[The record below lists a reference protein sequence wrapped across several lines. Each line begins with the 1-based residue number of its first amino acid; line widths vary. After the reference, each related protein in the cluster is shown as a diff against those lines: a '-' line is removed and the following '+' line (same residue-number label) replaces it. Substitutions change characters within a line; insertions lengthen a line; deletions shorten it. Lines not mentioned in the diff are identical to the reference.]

1 MSIKDDSRIV
11 VQGDTFIALRGVLS
25 DGHDYINTAIK
36 NGATKII
43 CEEGS
48 YEVETL
54 VVKDTRE
61 YLINYLKDNYYDK
74 ISKMKLI
81 GITGTNGKTT
91 CAYLAHI
98 LLNRMGKKTS
108 YIGTIGYYINKKIK
122 SLNNTTPDL
131 ILLYELLLD
140 SYNQGCEYVIL
151 EASSQGL
158 AYKRLEGIV
167 FDYVAFTNLTQD
179 HLDYHITMESY
190 ALAKQML
197 FKKLKKGCKAIVNI
211 DDPYKSYFMLE
222 ENQNITYGLK
232 EGDYKITSIMQE
244 GNRTVFKY
252 KHDNKEIVTSTRLLG
267 EYNLY
272 NLMLVISLITEMGY
286 PDVYKYVTDLQAP
299 PGRMQ
304 FIDYNNSTIII
315 DYAHTPDSFTKLLE
329 ILKTIPQK
337 NIYAVFGVG
346 GDRDRTKRPVMMG
359 IMTNGVDYSIITNED
374 PRTEDEDQ
382 IINDLLSGATN
393 NNYLVEKD
401 RAKAIQA
408 GINMLKDNDIL
419 LILGKGHEEAII
431 MNGYKIPFNDYETV
445 IKLIKEKVNN

>member
-1 MSIKDDSRIV
+1 MNIKDDSRMV
-11 VQGDTFIALRGVLS
+11 VQGDIFIALRGVLS

-43 CEEGS
+43 CEEGN

-54 VVKDTRE
+54 VVPDTRE
-61 YLINYLKDNYYDK
+61 YLINYLKENYYDK

-91 CAYLAHI
+91 CAYLTHV
-98 LLNRMGKKTS
+98 LLNKIGKKTS
-108 YIGTIGYYINKKIK
+108 YIGTIGYYINKKIR

-158 AYKRLEGIV
+158 AYKRLEGLM

-197 FKKLKKGCKAIVNI
+197 FKKLKKDGKAIINI

-232 EGDYKITSIMQE
+232 DGDYKISSIIQE
-244 GNRTVFKY
+244 GNRTIFKY
-252 KHDNKEIVTSTRLLG
+252 TYDKEYVTSTRLLG

-272 NLMLVISLITEMGY
+272 NLMLVISLLNEMGY
-286 PDVYKYVTDLQAP
+286 KDVYKYIIDLEAP

-315 DYAHTPDSFTKLLE
+315 DYAHTPDSFIKLLE
-329 ILKTIPQK
+329 ILKAIPK
-337 NIYAVFGVG
+337 EHIYAVFGVG
-346 GDRDRTKRPVMMG
+346 GDRDRTKRPVMMS
-359 IMTNGVDYSIITNED
+359 IMTNGIDYSIITNED
-374 PRTEDEDQ
+374 PRTEDENQ

-393 NNYLVEKD
+393 NNYIVEKD
-401 RAKAIQA
+401 RTKAIQI

-445 IKLIKEKVNN
+445 MQLIKEKVNN